1 MYEYR
6 ARVSINVASASSTA
20 AASSIRS
27 VRLKRSWAIS
37 SSRSPTPNGGT
48 AGVLVHTIVPGVP
61 AALAVAAMIAALP
74 GAVIGAPVSFVLIG
88 VVTVGIGVESLA
100 PISIAVITAHASNAA
115 LRLHLER
122 MRH

>member
-1 MYEYR
+1 VYEYR

-48 AGVLVHTIVPGVP
+48 AGVLVHTILPGVP
-61 AALAVAAMIAALP
+61 AVAAMIAALP

-100 PISIAVITAHASNAA
+100 PMITAHASNAA